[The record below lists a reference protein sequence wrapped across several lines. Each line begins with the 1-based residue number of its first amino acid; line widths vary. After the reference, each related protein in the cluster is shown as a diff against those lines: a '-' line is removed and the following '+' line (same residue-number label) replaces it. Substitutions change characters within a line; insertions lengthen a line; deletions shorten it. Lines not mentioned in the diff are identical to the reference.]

1 MTKQNM
7 IELVK
12 QHHPHM
18 GQIEIQKLLD
28 RAKDLFCLDTEVIE
42 DSFYLTTAVDQR
54 HYTLDNKIIKVK
66 SATFDGVA
74 IPRLVGNIPIED
86 TTGTEE

>member
-1 MTKQNM
+1 MTKQTM

-18 GQIEIQKLLD
+18 GQTEISRLLD

-42 DSFYLTTAVDQR
+42 DSFYLTTSVDQR

-66 SATFDGVA
+66 SATFDGVS
-74 IPRLVGNIPIED
+74 IPRLVGAVPIDD
-86 TTGTEE
+86 TTGTEA